1 MLRVFFLISLE
12 GFRFIVRGLASGHLV
27 IACLDFAFIAASG
40 GASYR
45 EGQASLER
53 NREFH
58 AVKLKYVF
66 QGIPRGIRLKKG
78 PRVEIKTHFVRAS
91 INN

>member
-12 GFRFIVRGLASGHLV
+12 GFRFIVRGMASGHLV

-45 EGQASLER
+45 EGQACP
-53 NREFH
+53 RE
-58 AVKLKYVF
+58 K
-66 QGIPRGIRLKKG
+66 Q
-78 PRVEIKTHFVRAS
+78 RVSRSQT
-91 INN
+91 